1 MTPWITAGL
10 VAWLALAIL
19 VSLLIARVIHRA
31 DLVLAHPPVAR
42 ASFGYDTDQAR
53 RSVVG

>member
-19 VSLLIARVIHRA
+19 VGLLIARVIHRA

-42 ASFGYDTDQAR
+42 ASFGYDADEAR